1 MYTEV
6 NKNKQEKKLEK
17 KPTTKKAET
26 VIPILQ
32 VSEAIAFLPSGEVP
46 TIPRV
51 FYSAAPCSVAHTKHR
66 SDDDGSTGTYR
77 LGRRRRS
84 SDAP

>member
-32 VSEAIAFLPSGEVP
+32 VSEAIAF
-46 TIPRV
+46 R
-51 FYSAAPCSVAHTKHR
+51 
-66 SDDDGSTGTYR
+66 
-77 LGRRRRS
+77 
-84 SDAP
+84 